1 MVAAKM
7 QAHCSLYNT
16 RISAYQLGV
25 WKNLPTVM
33 VHSHNTAPLKPVI
46 LKLTLPTKKML
57 NFPSEEEIKKK
68 ENKVSHT

>member
-1 MVAAKM
+1 
-7 QAHCSLYNT
+7 
-16 RISAYQLGV
+16 
-25 WKNLPTVM
+25 M